1 MTNNE
6 LRVVILGGGAAGFM
20 AAITAAETNRGAQVL
35 ILEKSHQLLSKVRIS
50 GGGRCNVT
58 HACFDPATL
67 IQQYPRG
74 AKELRGAFTR
84 FQPRDTVEWFKTRG
98 VKLKTESDGR
108 MFPITDDSE
117 TIVKCL
123 VESAKRVGVKVW
135 KEVNVESIIAN
146 PKGLV
151 NRSGLELRLKNGE
164 ILHCDR
170 LLLASGS
177 NKKGYEFA
185 ERLGHTI
192 EEPVSSLFTFQIN
205 DQRIKDLSG
214 ISVPEAEL
222 TLGKLTQ
229 RGALLI
235 THWGLSGPAVLKLS
249 AWGARV
255 LHECNYNTELKV
267 NWLAMMS
274 ESDLK
279 EKLLKIKDSAPRQI
293 IAAHAQFSLPS
304 RLWERLAAAA
314 GVADSLRWAELSK
327 KDLTALV
334 DQIHRGSFQIIGKG
348 VFKEEFVTCGG
359 VRLSEVNFKTMES
372 KACRGLFFAGEILD
386 VDGVTGGFNFQSAW
400 TTGWVAGKAMTN
412 ETMKNEE

>member
-1 MTNNE
+1 
-6 LRVVILGGGAAGFM
+6 VVIGGGAAGFM
-20 AAITAAETNRGAQVL
+20 AAITAAEANPRANVL

-67 IQQYPRG
+67 IQNYPRG

-84 FQPRDTVEWFKTRG
+84 FQPRDTVEWFKRRG

-108 MFPITDDSE
+108 MFPVTDDSE
-117 TIVKCL
+117 TIVECL
-123 VESAKRVGVKVW
+123 VDSAKRAGVKIW
-135 KEVNVESIIAN
+135 TDVNVENLECDNSVVA
-146 PKGLV
+146 PK
-151 NRSGLELRLKNGE
+151 SETSDSHFTIRLKNGE
-164 ILHCDR
+164 ELHADR
-170 LLLASGS
+170 LLLATGS
-177 NKKGYEFA
+177 NKQGYEFA
-185 ERLGHTI
+185 QQLGHTI
-192 EEPVSSLFTFQIN
+192 EEPVPSLFTFQIK

-214 ISVPEAEL
+214 ISVPEAEV
-222 TLGKLTQ
+222 TLGKLSQ

-249 AWGARV
+249 AWGARE
-255 LHECNYNTELKV
+255 LHDCNYKMELRV
-267 NWLAMMS
+267 NWLAGLS
-274 ESDLK
+274 ESGLRDQ
-279 EKLLKIKDSAPRQI
+279 LLKIKDSSPRQI
-293 IAAHAQFSLPS
+293 IAAHAQLSLPS
-304 RLWERLAAAA
+304 RLWERLVAAA

-334 DQIHRGSFQIIGKG
+334 AQLHRGSFQITGKG

-359 VRLSEVNFKTMES
+359 VRLREVNFKTMES

-400 TTGWVAGKAMTN
+400 TTGWIAGRAMNN